1 MHDETACAEEAPA
14 SVLAMIVAANGRVDE
29 RELQAIDQ
37 LGGFGRLGVS
47 RDRFVEMANACLAD
61 VGCGLCE
68 HAWLRDSDV
77 QYIDRL
83 LDEVTDP
90 EQRLLVCR
98 LATAAMAAD
107 GRVTPDEQMVYAH
120 ALARWHVSQ
129 APVVDSTL
137 DDHPPAALS
146 AI

>member
-14 SVLAMIVAANGRVDE
+14 GVLAMIVAANGRIDE
-29 RELQAIDQ
+29 RELRAIDG
-37 LGGFGRLGVS
+37 LDGFRQIGVS
-47 RDRFVEMANACLAD
+47 RDRFVELAQACLAD

-83 LDEVTDP
+83 LDEVADP

-98 LATAAMAAD
+98 LAAAVMAAD

-120 ALARWHVSQ
+120 ALARWHISQ
-129 APVVDSTL
+129 AMVVNATPGDRI
-137 DDHPPAALS
+137 H
-146 AI
+146 